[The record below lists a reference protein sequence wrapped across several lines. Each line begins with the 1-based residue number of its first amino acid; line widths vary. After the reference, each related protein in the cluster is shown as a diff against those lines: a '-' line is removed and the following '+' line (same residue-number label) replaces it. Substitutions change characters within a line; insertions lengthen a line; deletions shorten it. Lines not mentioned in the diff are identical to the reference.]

1 MQDGMIYR
9 INYVSGGGP
18 LRVSEAID
26 TVWEAEI
33 QPANL

>member
-18 LRVSEAID
+18 LRVSG
-26 TVWEAEI
+26 TGGGFR
-33 QPANL
+33 QRSRSMR